1 MDGRGED
8 LHKMFA
14 AGNEKYLHYVK
25 SNYIT
30 SKNISYL
37 IYILSIEKYLSST
50 KNISTALKFF
60 VPPKLFT
67 PDLR

>member
-37 IYILSIEKYLSST
+37 IYYLS
-50 KNISTALKFF
+50 KNICRQ
-60 VPPKLFT
+60 PKIF
-67 PDLR
+67 PQH